1 MVKYKTNKL
10 FLIKL
15 AFILVLSFQDTP
27 KKKFPEMIVKS
38 KKGIKR
44 ENLLPTEGS
53 AWQYSLKFT
62 KISHN
67 GKYYTIQP
75 LIQQNGA
82 GNSQRIA

>member
-1 MVKYKTNKL
+1 
-10 FLIKL
+10 
-15 AFILVLSFQDTP
+15 
-27 KKKFPEMIVKS
+27 MIVKS

-44 ENLLPTEGS
+44 ENLRPTEGS

-67 GKYYTIQP
+67 GKYYTIQH

-82 GNSQRIA
+82 RNSQRIA